1 MKKILLLLAALTV
14 IAACYP
20 DIETSEVESNAK
32 TVKVKAGKAGTK
44 TAISQNGDTFSFTWT
59 AGDKLAVIEAVP
71 SIAQFNNAHDDEDHG
86 YATAFYYSKPL
97 AEDMSVATFSL
108 NLEKR
113 DYVSGELQYVATY
126 PASCAIEVAGD
137 CWDYEKGRP
146 IVTIDFPREQ
156 HPTSTSFDPE
166 ADVLVSRIVTCQDVR
181 PEELTF
187 QFARVGTII
196 KMVLTGLPEGATITG
211 GELQLNMEVGYHMEY
226 DPVDQKL
233 IGQDGTDGIG
243 FYYGNTP
250 LVVGADRSATIWLR
264 CMSGVSDHIYLTL
277 DGTVNGEEAYWTR
290 HVKLYLQGKTLEFK
304 EGGLTTFSLKMG
316 KPDVDNPDPDLIDYY
331 TNDNLDGVTVF
342 WPLPENPNLEGY
354 ECFLLDA
361 NGGRHNFDTK
371 GPDGSLF
378 KATINSGLAPGI
390 YSFSVRALAV
400 EGKESQNDFAGKEE
414 LYIGIPICETISYTG
429 SHNPTWENK
438 DYDLSFP
445 GYDDVDTED
454 LYRGLYY
461 FHRNMDW
468 HTGSPNYFYGSNYT
482 KRWAFWNKTPVRWE
496 SITVTPYSSSADNS
510 KFDVYGSNSIFA
522 GGVPSTSDTPVTG
535 THSNGYVYQLGRQ
548 KYFLIIG
555 NSTFSMTAIELK
567 YYK

>member
-14 IAACYP
+14 IAACNP
-20 DIETSEVESNAK
+20 DIETSEVKSNAR
-32 TVKVKAGKAGTK
+32 TVTVKAGKAGTK

-71 SIAQFNNAHDDEDHG
+71 SIAQFNNAHYPDEYNG
-86 YATAFYYSKPL
+86 PATELYETEPL
-97 AEDMSVATFSL
+97 ASDMSVATFTL
-108 NLEKR
+108 NLGAR
-113 DYVSGELQYVATY
+113 DNVSGQIQYVATY
-126 PASCAIEVAGD
+126 PSSCAIDVGD
-137 CWDYEKGRP
+137 CWDFFTERP
-146 IVTIDFPREQ
+146 YVTIDFPREQ
-156 HPTSTSFDPE
+156 HPTASSFDPK
-166 ADVLVSRIVTCQDVR
+166 ADVLVSKIVTCQDVR

-187 QFARVGTII
+187 QFARVGTIV
-196 KMVLTGLPEGATITG
+196 KMVLTGLPEGAEITY
-211 GELQLNMEVGYHMEY
+211 GELQLFMEVGYYMQY

-233 IGQDGTDGIG
+233 IGQDGTDGIV
-243 FYYGNTP
+243 FSYGSNP

-277 DGTVNGEEAYWTR
+277 DGTVNGQETYWTR

-316 KPDVDNPDPDLIDYY
+316 KPDVDNPDPESIDYY

-354 ECFLLDA
+354 ECFLLDE

-414 LYIGIPICETISYTG
+414 LYIGIPICETISYT
-429 SHNPTWENK
+429 SSNHATWDIDN
-438 DYDLSFP
+438 YDLSFP
-445 GYDDVDTED
+445 GYEDVDTED

-461 FHRNMDW
+461 FHRNMAW
-468 HTGSPNYFYGSNYT
+468 HAGVPNYFYGSILN
-482 KRWAFWNKTPVRWE
+482 KRWAIWNKTPVRWE

-510 KFDVYGSNSIFA
+510 KFDVYASNSIFT
-522 GGVPSTSDTPVTG
+522 GGVPSSSDTPLTG
-535 THSNGYVYQLGRQ
+535 THSNGYVYQPGRQ
-548 KYFLIIG
+548 KHFLIIG
-555 NSTFSMTAIELK
+555 NANFSMTEIELK